1 MKLSK
6 LYSNKPDLFEPIEFN
21 SGLNVVLGEIRVPEN
36 RQRDTHNLGKTT
48 LGSMIDFCLIA
59 SRDAKFFLFKHPQLF
74 DGFVFF
80 VEVELLDGTFLTVR
94 RSVADASKISFK
106 KHFKGNQD
114 FTTLP
119 DQGWDHLNIPFVRAR
134 ELFDGILDL
143 RALKPWS
150 YRKGLGYLVRSQEDF
165 QDIFHLKRFRATHAD
180 WKPFLAHL
188 LGFNAELIADQ
199 YRKEEELAKKEE
211 TATTIRAELG
221 PTIEDISKVEGILL
235 LKQKEAEKKQT
246 LLDAFDFRT
255 QDKRKTKE
263 LVDEI
268 DIRIASLNGR
278 RYSLALNRKKVT
290 ASLEEGQILFDPEE
304 AARIFNEAGVL
315 FQGQI
320 KRDFEQLI
328 EFNQSITE
336 ERQVYLT
343 EERNEIEAELRT
355 INSELNNLGKRRSET
370 LSFLSETDAFAKYK
384 NLTNELVN
392 LKADIASLERQRGFL
407 LRLQELRKDIRFLT
421 EEKQRLRELVEE
433 DVESKS
439 ADPQSLFSSIRFFFS
454 EIVEAVVD
462 RKALLSVP
470 VNHEGHVEFKADI
483 LDESG
488 NTTSADMGHSYKK
501 LLCIAFDMAILRAHL
516 DRRFPRFLFHDGVFE
531 SLDDRKKG
539 NLLDVTREYC
549 DLGIQHT
556 ITLIDSDLPPQSG
569 ENSLAFQDAEIVLR
583 LHDEG
588 EKGRLFKMQTW

>member
-6 LYSNKPDLFEPIEFN
+6 LYSNKPDVFEPIKFN

-48 LGSMIDFCLIA
+48 LGSLIDFCLIA
-59 SRDAKFFLFKHPQLF
+59 SRDPKSFLFKHTNLF

-80 VEVELLDGTFLTVR
+80 VEVELLDSTFVTVR

-106 KHFKGNQD
+106 KHFKSNQD

-119 DQGWDHLNIPFVRAR
+119 DQNWDHLNIPFVRAK

-165 QDIFHLKRFRATHAD
+165 QDIFHLKRFRATHGD

-188 LGFNAELIADQ
+188 LGFNAQLIADQ
-199 YRKEEELAKKEE
+199 YEKEDELAKKEE
-211 TATTIRAELG
+211 TAGTIRAELG

-235 LKQKEAEKKQT
+235 LKQKEAEKKQN
-246 LLDAFDFRT
+246 LLDVFDFRA
-255 QDKRKTKE
+255 QDKIKTKE

-268 DIRIASLNGR
+268 DIRIASLNSR

-290 ASLEEGQILFDPEE
+290 DSLEEGQILFDPEE
-304 AARIFNEAGVL
+304 AERIFSEAGVL

-336 ERQVYLT
+336 ERQVYLI
-343 EERNEIEAELRT
+343 EERNEIEAELKA
-355 INSELNNLGKRRSET
+355 INAELNDLGKRRSQT

-384 NLTNELVN
+384 NITNELVN
-392 LKADIASLERQRGFL
+392 LKTDIASLERQRGFL
-407 LRLQELRKDIRFLT
+407 LRLQELRKDIRSLT

-439 ADPQSLFSSIRFFFS
+439 ADPKSLFSSIRFFFS

-462 RKALLSVP
+462 RKAVLSVP
-470 VNHEGHVEFKADI
+470 INQEGHVEFKADI

-488 NTTSADMGHSYKK
+488 NTTSAGMGHTYKK
-501 LLCIAFDMAILRAHL
+501 LLCIAFDMALLRAHL
-516 DRRFPRFLFHDGVFE
+516 DRPFPRFLFHDGVFE
-531 SLDDRKKG
+531 SLDDRKKE

-556 ITLIDSDLPPQSG
+556 VTLIDSDLPPPSA
-569 ENSLAFQDAEIVLR
+569 ENSVMFRDDEIVLR

-588 EKGRLFKMQTW
+588 EEGRLFKMQTW